1 MTDTYHQ
8 QQDELET
15 VFAAHNGVPLT
26 YRGDG
31 FLELDV
37 RQGRPGAEGAAD
49 GALDVAE
56 HGLPEALRAE
66 VAEHHVLEVPEH
78 GTLLLADVVPAQ
90 DLHEGVRVPAL
101 EQLPLLL
108 EHHVVQLL
116 VRRDDDRVAH
126 QARLEDRAVPKLALE
141 KQRGHISD
149 RKCYTSLAHLP
160 INRAASAQNEVYGYL
175 ASRWRTK
182 RGTSKEAS
190 GEKNC
195 SVSPTSGRPMEPGGR
210 RPRQRGFLHRCTA

>member
-1 MTDTYHQ
+1 MTGSYQ
-8 QQDELET
+8 QNEKTNWKQQCLLRT
-15 VFAAHNGVPLT
+15 MRLVWLALA

-31 FLELDV
+31 LLELDG
-37 RQGRPGAEGAAD
+37 RQRGPGAEGAGD

-78 GTLLLADVVPAQ
+78 GALLLADVVPAQ
-90 DLHEGVRVPAL
+90 DLHEGVRVPAP

-141 KQRGHISD
+141 KATGDTFQI
-149 RKCYTSLAHLP
+149 CYTSSAHLP
-160 INRAASAQNEVYGYL
+160 I
-175 ASRWRTK
+175 
-182 RGTSKEAS
+182 
-190 GEKNC
+190 
-195 SVSPTSGRPMEPGGR
+195 
-210 RPRQRGFLHRCTA
+210 